1 MQPTK
6 EWPVSA
12 AEVSVPSVRQAL
24 QAWDAFVIHP
34 RPRRWAKR
42 GFDVLVSGLGLLGS
56 APLWGLIALS
66 ITLDTGFPVFYPQE
80 RVGKDGRRFT
90 SWKFRSMAPD
100 ADVRFGPLQAG
111 ADDPRVTRVGRW
123 LRATALDELPQLWNI
138 FRGDMSFVGPRAL
151 RPAEIEIRATV
162 CTGPR
167 GPFGSASDEA
177 VPLEQIA
184 GYAQR
189 HRVTPG
195 LTGLEQ
201 IYADRDI
208 PRRQKFKYDRLYI
221 NTQSFW
227 LDLKLI
233 ALSCWITCHGR
244 WEQRGRKW

>member
-12 AEVSVPSVRQAL
+12 AGESVPSVRQAL

-34 RPRRWAKR
+34 RPRRWTKR

-66 ITLDTGFPVFYPQE
+66 IKWHDGAAVFYGQE
-80 RVGKDGRRFT
+80 RVGREGKRFM
-90 SWKFRSMAPD
+90 SWKFRSMTAD
-100 ADVRFGPLQAG
+100 ADRRFGPLQAG
-111 ADDPRVTRVGRW
+111 ATDPRVTRVGRW
-123 LRATALDELPQLWNI
+123 LRATAMDELPQLWNI

-167 GPFGSASDEA
+167 GPFGSGSDEA
-177 VPLEQIA
+177 VPLEKIA

-195 LTGLEQ
+195 LTGLAQ

-208 PRRQKFKYDRLYI
+208 PRRQKFKYDLLYI
-221 NTQSFW
+221 KTQSFW
-227 LDLKLI
+227 LDLRLI
-233 ALSCWITCHGR
+233 ALSLWITCHGR
-244 WEQRGRKW
+244 WEQRGRKF